1 VPRTLIYFGLLLFV
15 AYLISLDPNEAGTT
29 ANDFFGWIGSMASS
43 GLEFIDSMVE
53 GTDSQPAVQP
63 R

>member
-1 VPRTLIYFGLLLFV
+1 MPRTLIYFGLLLFV

-29 ANDFFGWIGSMASS
+29 ANNFFGWVGSMASN

>member
-1 VPRTLIYFGLLLFV
+1 MPRSLIYFGLLLFV
-15 AYLISLDPNEAGTT
+15 AYLITLDPNEAGTT
-29 ANDFFGWIGSMASS
+29 ANDFFGWVGSMASN

-53 GTDSQPAVQP
+53 GADSEPAVQP